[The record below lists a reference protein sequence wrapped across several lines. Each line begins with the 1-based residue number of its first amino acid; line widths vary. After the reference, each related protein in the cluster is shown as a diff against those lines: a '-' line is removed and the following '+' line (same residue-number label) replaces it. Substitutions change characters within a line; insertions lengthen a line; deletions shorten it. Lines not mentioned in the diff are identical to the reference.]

1 MKQQGFGKMYRTA
14 GEDGSWSDYP
24 FPDPKAPKTPWG
36 PAQGVYNII
45 PGVRWFTTAG
55 HGGLMVS
62 PSVARKMLT
71 PAAVKLGDFWGGAY
85 WYEEDIEYSI
95 PMYEH
100 PEWDKILAQKAG
112 GGTLTQEQ
120 HGAKIRQWNP
130 KYFTLLE
137 AGETHLVQPKKGMTL
152 EFLKPLMFGRA
163 YPIRVGDAGQIV
175 AVTGS
180 SIKFNLDRYP
190 GVRFSLNMRNYI
202 EGDVRIKT
210 AGGLRD
216 QIAKL
221 AHEHPEFRCLL
232 VPLLRHRPRGV

>member
-1 MKQQGFGKMYRTA
+1 MHRTA

-36 PAQGVYNII
+36 SAQGVYNIE

-62 PSVARKMLT
+62 SSVARKMLT

-85 WYEEDIEYSI
+85 WYEEDVQYTI
-95 PMYEH
+95 PFYEH
-100 PEWDKILAQKAG
+100 PEWDQILSHKAG
-112 GGTLTQEQ
+112 GSTQTKAQLEDTV
-120 HGAKIRQWNP
+120 RRYFP
-130 KYFTLLE
+130 KYFDMLGS
-137 AGETHLVQPKKGMTL
+137 GETHLVRPKPGMTI

-180 SIKFNLDRYP
+180 TIKFNLDRYP

-202 EGDVRIKT
+202 DGDVMIKM
-210 AGGLRD
+210 AGGLRG
-216 QIAKL
+216 QLLKL
-221 AHEHPEFRCLL
+221 AHDRPELRQHL
-232 VPLLRHRPRGV
+232 VPLLRRAVNEEEG